1 MPASAY
7 LAGPMVAILTIAVLA
22 VVLHRGLQRDAG
34 TPAPLAPSP
43 ALDDYGLLASA
54 AVVRTLADAALIRE
68 HLQSVGIRA
77 TLATAPDGRIR
88 VLVFADEVNRAR
100 RVVGE
105 TR

>member
-7 LAGPMVAILTIAVLA
+7 LAGPMVAMLTIAVLV
-22 VVLHRGLQRDAG
+22 VVLHRGLQRDVE
-34 TPAPLAPSP
+34 TPAPIAPTP
-43 ALDDYGLLASA
+43 DDYGLLASA

-68 HLQSVGIRA
+68 HLHSAGIRA

>member
-7 LAGPMVAILTIAVLA
+7 LAGPMVAMVAIAVLA
-22 VVLHRGLQRDAG
+22 VVLHRGLQRDTETA
-34 TPAPLAPSP
+34 APVAPSP

-54 AVVRTLADAALIRE
+54 AVVRTLADATLIRE
-68 HLQSVGIRA
+68 HLHTVGIRA

-88 VLVFADEVNRAR
+88 VLVFTDEVSRAR

>member
-22 VVLHRGLQRDAG
+22 VVLHRGLQRDAE
-34 TPAPLAPSP
+34 TPAPVAPVP
-43 ALDDYGLLASA
+43 DDYGLLASA
-54 AVVRTLADAALIRE
+54 AVARTLPDAALIRD
-68 HLQSVGIRA
+68 HLHSVGIRA

-88 VLVFADEVNRAR
+88 VLVFADEVHRAR

>member
-22 VVLHRGLQRDAG
+22 VVLHRGLQRDAE
-34 TPAPLAPSP
+34 TPAPVAPTTP
-43 ALDDYGLLASA
+43 DDYGLLTSA
-54 AVVRTLADAALIRE
+54 AVVRTLADAALIRD
-68 HLQSVGIRA
+68 HLLSVGIRA

-88 VLVFADEVNRAR
+88 VLVFADEVHRAR

>member
-7 LAGPMVAILTIAVLA
+7 LAGPMIAMLTIAVLA
-22 VVLHRGLQRDAG
+22 VVLHRGLQRDAE
-34 TPAPLAPSP
+34 TPVPLAPSP

-54 AVVRTLADAALIRE
+54 AVVRTLADATLIRE
-68 HLQSVGIRA
+68 HLHSVGIRA

-88 VLVFADEVNRAR
+88 VLVFADEVSRAR